1 LATLPGWMQ
10 AAAYLNPTTYLVDG
24 LRHTLFANG
33 SLPLWLDALV
43 LVGWAVVLGW
53 YGVRSFR
60 RAMG

>member
-1 LATLPGWMQ
+1 
-10 AAAYLNPTTYLVDG
+10 LVDG